1 MSEGGRTRG
10 RGRSK
15 EERPSGFLSSGPS
28 DEKICIRKDS
38 FLSLGPPLGASRLA
52 PRVLFHLPRPN
63 AIELRTRSTFDR
75 TRRHLRMISPPGR
88 GRGTRRRAPRPPARE
103 SRPPPRRSRR
113 PCASARARRPP
124 RRRTDAPRRASAANE
139 ASRVRTPKVVYT
151 SRRRFFFASSRTVR
165 PSRRRVCPTLFS
177 SIRRLHS
184 PPRGLP
190 GRGARRGFSRRRDA
204 APPPSRGGSS
214 SVVRAVVRSRAFLF
228 VRRALLLR
236 LRSGSGAARGLG
248 APGR

>member
-1 MSEGGRTRG
+1 MRGGASEGGTNARTRAFK
-10 RGRSK
+10 RRA
-15 EERPSGFLSSGPS
+15 PVGFSFFGTL
-28 DEKICIRKDS
+28 EICIKR
-38 FLSLGPPLGASRLA
+38 LLIPP
-52 PRVLFHLPRPN
+52 PFHLPRPN

-88 GRGTRRRAPRPPARE
+88 GRGTRRRAPRPPARV

-124 RRRTDAPRRASAANE
+124 RRRTDATRRASAANE

-151 SRRRFFFASSRTVR
+151 SRRHFFASSRTVR

-177 SIRRLHS
+177 RLHS
-184 PPRGLP
+184 PSRGLP

-204 APPPSRGGSS
+204 APPPSKGGSS
-214 SVVRAVVRSRAFLF
+214 SVVRAIVRSRAFLF
-228 VRRALLLR
+228 VHRALLLR

>member
-1 MSEGGRTRG
+1 MRGGRTRG

-15 EERPSGFLSSGPS
+15 EERPSGFLSSGPEDAAVQKKS
-28 DEKICIRKDS
+28 ARWVSFFGTLEICIKR
-38 FLSLGPPLGASRLA
+38 LLIPP
-52 PRVLFHLPRPN
+52 PFHLPGPN

-88 GRGTRRRAPRPPARE
+88 GRGTRRRAPRSPARV

-124 RRRTDAPRRASAANE
+124 RRRTDATRRASAANE
-139 ASRVRTPKVVYT
+139 ASRVRTPKVVHA
-151 SRRRFFFASSRTVR
+151 SRRRFFASSRTVR
-165 PSRRRVCPTLFS
+165 TSRRRVCPTLFS
-177 SIRRLHS
+177 SICRLHS

-190 GRGARRGFSRRRDA
+190 GRGARRGFSPRRDA
-204 APPPSRGGSS
+204 APPPSKGGSS
-214 SVVRAVVRSRAFLF
+214 SVVRAVVRSRAFGH
-228 VRRALLLR
+228 RALLLR